1 TLKRLGRL
9 PCAKLLKVMN
19 NAAIRERMYLVINF
33 FYTICLQKYEEYL
46 KQKNKYKKKAP
57 ISVKIHR

>member
-1 TLKRLGRL
+1 MLNYSVAELR
-9 PCAKLLKVMN
+9 
-19 NAAIRERMYLVINF
+19 VINF

>member
-1 TLKRLGRL
+1 
-9 PCAKLLKVMN
+9 MN

-46 KQKNKYKKKAP
+46 KQKNKYKKKSAYQCKNTP
-57 ISVKIHR
+57 LGTFLSFF